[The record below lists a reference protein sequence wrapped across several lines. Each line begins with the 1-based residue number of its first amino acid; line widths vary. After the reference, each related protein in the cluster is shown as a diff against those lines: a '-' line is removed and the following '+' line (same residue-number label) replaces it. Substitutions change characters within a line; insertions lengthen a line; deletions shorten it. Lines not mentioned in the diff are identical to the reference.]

1 LLGIWLSCD
10 FIALNLTGVPDAK
23 TKSAGQRHFFM
34 GNPNTATMPK
44 NGESKKAETP
54 EAPKT
59 EAPKNETPAAT
70 TPKAD
75 SPTPVPPAPIL
86 PAVSVKMLTIAEI
99 ENKAQLLD
107 GLFQKRARLVTS
119 HAKLEK
125 FNYTSDDSNTNFE
138 FKDTSGNHFYT
149 SNKDVIQKLL
159 KVISDT
165 VTNQIVECDSQI
177 RNVYEN

>member
-1 LLGIWLSCD
+1 M
-10 FIALNLTGVPDAK
+10 
-23 TKSAGQRHFFM
+23 SAGQRHTFM

-44 NGESKKAETP
+44 NGESKKVETP
-54 EAPKT
+54 EVT
-59 EAPKNETPAAT
+59 QTSKNETSTAT

-75 SPTPVPPAPIL
+75 SPTPVPPAPIP
-86 PAVSVKMLTIAEI
+86 PAMPSPKMLTIAEI

-149 SNKDVIQKLL
+149 SNKDIIQKLL

-165 VTNQIVECDSQI
+165 VLSQIVECDSQI

>member
-1 LLGIWLSCD
+1 
-10 FIALNLTGVPDAK
+10 
-23 TKSAGQRHFFM
+23 M
-34 GNPNTATMPK
+34 GNPSTATMPK
-44 NGESKKAETP
+44 NGETKRVETP

-59 EAPKNETPAAT
+59 EAPKNESPAAT
-70 TPKAD
+70 SPKAD
-75 SPTPVPPAPIL
+75 SPTPIPPAPIP
-86 PAVSVKMLTIAEI
+86 PAMPSPKMLTIAEI

>member
-1 LLGIWLSCD
+1 M
-10 FIALNLTGVPDAK
+10 
-23 TKSAGQRHFFM
+23 SAGQRHTFM

-44 NGESKKAETP
+44 NGESKKVETP
-54 EAPKT
+54 EVT
-59 EAPKNETPAAT
+59 QTSKNEVPTAT

-75 SPTPVPPAPIL
+75 SPTPVPPAPIP
-86 PAVSVKMLTIAEI
+86 PAIPSPKMLTIAEI

-107 GLFQKRARLVTS
+107 GLFQKRARLVSS

>member
-1 LLGIWLSCD
+1 M
-10 FIALNLTGVPDAK
+10 
-23 TKSAGQRHFFM
+23 SAGQRHTFM

-44 NGESKKAETP
+44 NGESKKVETP
-54 EAPKT
+54 EVT
-59 EAPKNETPAAT
+59 QTSKNETPAAT

-75 SPTPVPPAPIL
+75 SPTSVPPAPIL
-86 PAVSVKMLTIAEI
+86 PAVSAKMLTIAEI

-125 FNYTSDDSNTNFE
+125 FNYSADDSNTNFE

>member
-1 LLGIWLSCD
+1 
-10 FIALNLTGVPDAK
+10 
-23 TKSAGQRHFFM
+23 M
-34 GNPNTATMPK
+34 GNTNTATMPK
-44 NGESKKAETP
+44 NGESKKVETP
-54 EAPKT
+54 EATKS
-59 EAPKNETPAAT
+59 EAPKKEAPTAT

-75 SPTPVPPAPIL
+75 SPTPIPPAPIP
-86 PAVSVKMLTIAEI
+86 PAIPSPKMLTIAEI

-107 GLFQKRARLVTS
+107 GLFQKRARLVSS

-165 VTNQIVECDSQI
+165 VSNQIVECDSQI

>member
-1 LLGIWLSCD
+1 
-10 FIALNLTGVPDAK
+10 
-23 TKSAGQRHFFM
+23 M
-34 GNPNTATMPK
+34 GNTNTATMPK
-44 NGESKKAETP
+44 NGESKKVETP

-59 EAPKNETPAAT
+59 EAPKNETSTAT

-75 SPTPVPPAPIL
+75 SPTPVPPAPIP
-86 PAVSVKMLTIAEI
+86 PAMPSPKMLTIAEI

-107 GLFQKRARLVTS
+107 GLFQKRARLVSS